1 MNQELEL
8 SNQLVSEGM
17 TPLGE
22 VSELTKE
29 QILDEEIFETIF
41 GTEDPIARTR
51 LIVSLSE
58 RAKELKIGR
67 NFDKLLKTYQ
77 TEYAQR
83 FKQKG
88 SNTIQF
94 TEPPIKDLKC
104 GKWECVDAGVTKST
118 MGAGMIPTTI
128 VACTHPILPVE
139 RLINVDSETE
149 KIKLAFFK
157 DNKWQYITVERSM
170 VANKS
175 NIIQLSDRGI
185 EVNSE
190 NAKDLVSYIADVV
203 SLNAKEIP
211 VNRSTDRLGW
221 IGDEFAPYVDDLK
234 YDGDFA
240 FKDVYASLNEVGDY
254 EEWKKMCR
262 EVRGKSKIAHLLVA
276 SSFASILNKRLG
288 VLPFVVHIWGGTGT
302 GKTVGL
308 MLAMSIWGNPEVG
321 KLVRTLNATQVA
333 LARYASFVHD
343 IPFAGDELQ
352 TIKNR
357 WDSFD
362 NLVMYL
368 TEGVDRGRGKAY
380 GGIEI
385 LKEWNCSFLFTGEE
399 PITKQ
404 TSGGGVKNR
413 VIEVE
418 ATEKVIEDGN
428 YVSNFVRKNYG
439 FAGKEFISN
448 IPKQEEL
455 QDRYREIFKNI
466 LKETDTTDKQAMAM
480 ATILLADEISTDLI
494 FKDEKLKIEDV
505 KGWVTNTKDVDVAAR
520 AYDWTID
527 WISQNINRFKEN
539 ETGNGETWGKYAEEE
554 DTCLVNRNVYI
565 DALNKAGFDFSAVIR
580 KFADREQIVRN
591 SQGKFSH
598 QTKVFGIKAN
608 YIKFRLEPEKS
619 DIAYE
624 ENYQETMEDLPF

>member
-1 MNQELEL
+1 
-8 SNQLVSEGM
+8 
-17 TPLGE
+17 
-22 VSELTKE
+22 
-29 QILDEEIFETIF
+29 
-41 GTEDPIARTR
+41 
-51 LIVSLSE
+51 
-58 RAKELKIGR
+58 
-67 NFDKLLKTYQ
+67 
-77 TEYAQR
+77 
-83 FKQKG
+83 
-88 SNTIQF
+88 
-94 TEPPIKDLKC
+94 
-104 GKWECVDAGVTKST
+104 
-118 MGAGMIPTTI
+118 MIPQTI
-128 VACTHPILPVE
+128 VACSHPILPIE

-157 DNKWQYITVERSM
+157 DNKWQYITIERSM

-221 IGDEFAPYVDDLK
+221 IENEFAPYVGDLK

-240 FKDVYASLNEVGDY
+240 FKDVYASIKEVGEY
-254 EEWKKMCR
+254 EEWKEVCR
-262 EVRGKSKIAHLLVA
+262 KVRKESRIAHLLLA
-276 SSFASILNKRLG
+276 SSFASTLNQMLG

-308 MLAMSIWGNPEVG
+308 MLAMSVWGNPEVG

-333 LARYASFVHD
+333 LARYAAFVHD

-380 GGIEI
+380 GGIEL
-385 LKEWNCSFLFTGEE
+385 LKEWNCCFLFTGEE
-399 PITKQ
+399 PITKA

-418 ATEKVIEDGN
+418 ATEKVIADGN
-428 YVSNFVRKNYG
+428 FISNFVRKNYG
-439 FAGKEFISN
+439 FAGKEFIKN

-455 QDRYREIFKNI
+455 QQRYREIFQNI

-494 FKDEKLKIEDV
+494 FKDTKLQI
-505 KGWVTNTKDVDVAAR
+505 KDIKKWLTSSKEVDVSMR
-520 AYDWTID
+520 AYEWTMN
-527 WISQNINRFKEN
+527 WISQNINRFREN
-539 ETGNGETWGKYAEEE
+539 ENGEIWGKYIENE
-554 DTCLVNRNVYI
+554 DVCLVNKSLYAE
-565 DALNKAGFDFSAVIR
+565 ALNKAGFDFTAVIR
-580 KFADREQIVRN
+580 NFADRNQIERN
-591 SQGKFSH
+591 SQGKFTH
-598 QTKVFGIKAN
+598 QTKAYGVKAN

-619 DIAYE
+619 DLAYE
-624 ENYQETMEDLPF
+624 GKYTQEEMEDLPF

>member
-1 MNQELEL
+1 MSQELEL
-8 SNQLVSEGM
+8 SEQLMNEGF
-17 TPLGE
+17 TPFGE
-22 VSELTKE
+22 IEELTKE
-29 QILDEEIFETIF
+29 KILDKEIFEHIF
-41 GTEDPIARTR
+41 SIENQLARTE
-51 LIVSLSE
+51 LIVKLEE
-58 RAKELKIGR
+58 RAKQLGVIR
-67 NFDKLLKTYQ
+67 SFDKLLKAYQ
-77 TEYAQR
+77 TEFAQK
-83 FKQKG
+83 FKQRG
-88 SNTIQF
+88 SNVIQF
-94 TEPPIKDLKC
+94 TQPPIENLKC
-104 GKWECVDAGVTKST
+104 GKWECNDTGITKSV
-118 MGAGMIPTTI
+118 MGAGMIPQTI
-128 VACTHPILPVE
+128 VACPHPILPVE

-157 DNKWQYITVERSM
+157 DNKWQYITIERSI

-175 NIIQLSDRGI
+175 NIIQLSDRGV

-221 IGDEFAPYVDDLK
+221 IENEFAPYVDDLK
-234 YDGDFA
+234 YDGDIA
-240 FKDVYASLNEVGDY
+240 FKDVYASVKEVGDY
-254 EEWKKMCR
+254 EEWKKVCR
-262 EVRGKSKIAHLLVA
+262 EIRKESKIAHLLLA
-276 SSFASILNKRLG
+276 SSFASVLNEILG

-308 MLAMSIWGNPEVG
+308 MLAMSVWGNPEVG

-380 GGIEI
+380 GGIEL
-385 LKEWNCSFLFTGEE
+385 LKQWNCCFLFTGEE
-399 PITKQ
+399 PITKA

-418 ATEKVIEDGN
+418 ATEKVIADGN
-428 YVSNFVRKNYG
+428 YISNFVRKNYG
-439 FAGKEFISN
+439 YAGKDFINN
-448 IPKQEEL
+448 IPKQEDL
-455 QDRYREIFKNI
+455 QKRYREIFQEI
-466 LKETDTTDKQAMAM
+466 LQKTDTTDKQAMAM

-494 FKDEKLKIEDV
+494 FKDEKLTVEDISN
-505 KGWVTNTKDVDVAAR
+505 WLTSTKDVDVSTR
-520 AYDWTID
+520 AYEWTMN
-527 WISQNINRFKEN
+527 WISQNINKFKEN
-539 ETGNGETWGKYAEEE
+539 ESGEIWGKYIE
-554 DTCLVNRNVYI
+554 DQDICLVNKSLYAE
-565 DALNKAGFDFSAVIR
+565 ALNKAGFDFTAVIR
-580 KFADREQIVRN
+580 KFADRNQIERN
-591 SQGKFSH
+591 TQGKFTHS
-598 QTKVFGIKAN
+598 TKAFGVKAN
-608 YIKFRLEPEKS
+608 YIKFKLEPEKS

-624 ENYQETMEDLPF
+624 ENYEQQEMADLPF

>member
-8 SNQLVSEGM
+8 SEQLIDEGF
-17 TPLGE
+17 TPFGE
-22 VSELTKE
+22 ISELTKE
-29 QILDEEIFETIF
+29 QILDKEIFEHIF
-41 GTEDPIARTR
+41 SIDNQIVRTTLIIQLQDKAR
-51 LIVSLSE
+51 
-58 RAKELKIGR
+58 ELGNIR
-67 NFDKLLKTYQ
+67 SFDKLLKAYQ
-77 TEYAQR
+77 TEFAQR

-94 TEPPIKDLKC
+94 TQPPIEKLKC
-104 GKWECVDAGVTKST
+104 GKWECEDTGVTKSI
-118 MGAGMIPTTI
+118 MGAGMIPQTI
-128 VACTHPILPVE
+128 VACSHPILPVE

-157 DNKWQYITVERSM
+157 DNKWQYITIERSM

-221 IGDEFAPYVDDLK
+221 IENEFAPYVSDLK
-234 YDGDFA
+234 YDGDIA
-240 FKDVYASLNEVGDY
+240 FKDVYASIREVGEY
-254 EEWKKMCR
+254 EEWKEVCR
-262 EVRGKSKIAHLLVA
+262 KVRKESKIAHLLLA
-276 SSFASILNKRLG
+276 SSFASTLNQMLG

-308 MLAMSIWGNPEVG
+308 MLAMSVWGNPEVG

-333 LARYASFVHD
+333 LARYAAFVHD

-352 TIKNR
+352 TIKSR

-380 GGIEI
+380 GGIEL
-385 LKEWNCSFLFTGEE
+385 LKEWNCCFLFTGEE
-399 PITKQ
+399 PITKA

-418 ATEKVIEDGN
+418 ATEKVIADGN
-428 YVSNFVRKNYG
+428 FVSNFVRKNYG
-439 FAGKEFISN
+439 FAGKEFINN
-448 IPKQEEL
+448 IPKQKEL
-455 QDRYREIFKNI
+455 QQRYREIFQNI
-466 LKETDTTDKQAMAM
+466 LQKTDTTDKQAMAM
-480 ATILLADEISTDLI
+480 ATVLLADEISTDLI
-494 FKDEKLKIEDV
+494 FKDEKLTIEDV
-505 KGWVTNTKDVDVAAR
+505 SGWLTSAKEVDVSTR
-520 AYDWTID
+520 AYEWTMN
-527 WISQNINRFKEN
+527 WISQNINRFREN
-539 ETGNGETWGKYAEEE
+539 ENGEIWGKYVENE
-554 DTCLVNRNVYI
+554 DICLVNKSLYAE
-565 DALNKAGFDFSAVIR
+565 ALNKAGFDFSAVIR
-580 KFADREQIVRN
+580 NFADRNQIERN
-591 SQGKFSH
+591 SQGKFIH
-598 QTKVFGIKAN
+598 QTKAFGVKAN

-619 DIAYE
+619 DLAYE
-624 ENYQETMEDLPF
+624 EEYKQQEMEDLPF

>member
-8 SNQLVSEGM
+8 SEQLINEGF
-17 TPLGE
+17 TPFGE
-22 VSELTKE
+22 IDELTKE
-29 QILDEEIFETIF
+29 KILDKEIFEHIF
-41 GTEDPIARTR
+41 SIKNQLARTE
-51 LIVSLSE
+51 LIIKLE
-58 RAKELKIGR
+58 EKAKQLGVIR
-67 NFDKLLKTYQ
+67 SFDKLLKAYQ
-77 TEYAQR
+77 TEFVQR

-88 SNTIQF
+88 SNIIQF
-94 TEPPIKDLKC
+94 TQPPIENLKC
-104 GKWECVDAGVTKST
+104 GKWECNDTGVVRNI
-118 MGAGMIPTTI
+118 MGAGMVPQTI
-128 VACTHPILPVE
+128 VACPHPILPIE

-157 DNKWQYITVERSM
+157 DNKWQNVTIDRSV

-190 NAKDLVSYIADVV
+190 NAKDLVAYIADIVA
-203 SLNAKEIP
+203 LNVKEIP

-221 IGDEFAPYVDDLK
+221 IGNEFAPYVSDIK
-234 YDGDFA
+234 YDGDIA
-240 FKDVYASLNEVGDY
+240 FKDVYTSIKENGDY
-254 EEWKKMCR
+254 EEWKKICR
-262 EVRGKSKIAHLLVA
+262 EIRKESKVAHLLLA
-276 SSFASILNKRLG
+276 SSFASVLNQMLG
-288 VLPFVVHIWGGTGT
+288 VLPFIVHIWGGTGA

-308 MLAMSIWGNPEVG
+308 MLAMSVWGNPEVG

-385 LKEWNCSFLFTGEE
+385 LKEWNCCFLFTGEE
-399 PITKQ
+399 PITKA

-418 ATEKVIEDGN
+418 ATEKIIKDGN
-428 YVSNFVRKNYG
+428 LISNFVRKNYG
-439 FAGKEFISN
+439 YAGKEFIRN
-448 IPKQEEL
+448 IPAQEEL
-455 QDRYREIFKNI
+455 QQRYREIFKEI
-466 LKETDTTDKQAMAM
+466 LEKIDTTDKQAMAM
-480 ATILLADEISTDLI
+480 TTILLADELSTDLI
-494 FKDEKLKIEDV
+494 FKDKKLTIEDISN
-505 KGWVTNTKDVDVAAR
+505 WLTSTNNVDVATR
-520 AYDWTID
+520 AYDWTMN
-527 WISQNINRFKEN
+527 WISQNINKFKQEA
-539 ETGNGETWGKYAEEE
+539 NGEIWGKYIEE
-554 DTCLVNRNVYI
+554 DDICLVNKNVYI
-565 DALNKAGFDFSAVIR
+565 EALNKAGFDFLAVIR
-580 KFADREQIVRN
+580 KFAERNQIERN
-591 SQGKFSH
+591 SQGRYTHS
-598 QTKVFGIKAN
+598 TKAFGVKAN
-608 YIKFRLEPEKS
+608 YIRFKLEPDIS

-624 ENYQETMEDLPF
+624 ENYKQENMEDLPF

>member
-1 MNQELEL
+1 MSQELEL
-8 SNQLVSEGM
+8 SEQLMNEGF
-17 TPLGE
+17 TPFGE
-22 VSELTKE
+22 IEELTKE
-29 QILDEEIFETIF
+29 KILDKEIFEHIF
-41 GTEDPIARTR
+41 SIENQLARTE
-51 LIVSLSE
+51 LIVKLEE
-58 RAKELKIGR
+58 RAKQLGVIR
-67 NFDKLLKTYQ
+67 SFDKLLKAYQ
-77 TEYAQR
+77 TEFAQK
-83 FKQKG
+83 FKQRG
-88 SNTIQF
+88 SNVIQF
-94 TEPPIKDLKC
+94 TQPPIENLKC
-104 GKWECVDAGVTKST
+104 GKWECNDTGVTKSV
-118 MGAGMIPTTI
+118 MGAGMIPQTI
-128 VACTHPILPVE
+128 VACPHPILPVE

-157 DNKWQYITVERSM
+157 DNKWQYITIERSI

-175 NIIQLSDRGI
+175 NIIQLSDRGV

-221 IGDEFAPYVDDLK
+221 IENEFAPYVDDLK
-234 YDGDFA
+234 YDGDIA
-240 FKDVYASLNEVGDY
+240 FKDVYASVKEVGDY
-254 EEWKKMCR
+254 EEWKKVCR
-262 EVRGKSKIAHLLVA
+262 ETRKESKIAHLLLA
-276 SSFASILNKRLG
+276 SSFASVLNEILG

-308 MLAMSIWGNPEVG
+308 MLAMSVWGNPEVG

-380 GGIEI
+380 GGIEL
-385 LKEWNCSFLFTGEE
+385 LKQWNCCFLFTGEE
-399 PITKQ
+399 PITKA

-428 YVSNFVRKNYG
+428 YISNFVRKNYG
-439 FAGKEFISN
+439 YAGKDFISN
-448 IPKQEEL
+448 MPKQEDL
-455 QDRYREIFKNI
+455 QKRYREIFQEI
-466 LKETDTTDKQAMAM
+466 LQKTDTTDKQAMAM

-494 FKDEKLKIEDV
+494 FKDEKLTVEDV
-505 KGWVTNTKDVDVAAR
+505 SNWLTSTKDVDVSTR
-520 AYDWTID
+520 AYEWTMN
-527 WISQNINRFKEN
+527 WISQNINKFKEN
-539 ETGNGETWGKYAEEE
+539 ESGEIWGKYIE
-554 DTCLVNRNVYI
+554 DQDICLVNKSLYAE
-565 DALNKAGFDFSAVIR
+565 ALNKAGFDFTAVIR
-580 KFADREQIVRN
+580 KFADRNQIERN
-591 SQGKFSH
+591 TQGKFTHS
-598 QTKVFGIKAN
+598 TKAFGVKAN
-608 YIKFRLEPEKS
+608 YIKFKLEPEKS

-624 ENYQETMEDLPF
+624 ENYEQQEMADLPF

>member
-8 SNQLVSEGM
+8 SDQLMDEGF
-17 TPLGE
+17 TPFGE
-22 VSELTKE
+22 ISELTKE
-29 QILDEEIFETIF
+29 SILDKEVFEHIFSM
-41 GTEDPIARTR
+41 DNQVARTT
-51 LIVSLSE
+51 LIIKLQDKA
-58 RAKELKIGR
+58 RELGNIR
-67 NFDKLLKTYQ
+67 SFDKLLKAYQ
-77 TEYAQR
+77 TEFAQK
-83 FKQKG
+83 FKQRG

-94 TEPPIKDLKC
+94 TQPPIKDLKC
-104 GKWECVDAGVTKST
+104 GKWECEDTGVTKST
-118 MGAGMIPTTI
+118 LGAGMIPQTI
-128 VACTHPILPVE
+128 VACSHPILPVE

-157 DNKWQYITVERSM
+157 DNKWQYITIERSV

-211 VNRSTDRLGW
+211 VSRSTDRLGW
-221 IGDEFAPYVDDLK
+221 IENEFAPYVDDLK
-234 YDGDFA
+234 YDGDIA
-240 FKDVYASLNEVGDY
+240 FKDVYARIKEVG
-254 EEWKKMCR
+254 EWKEVCR
-262 EVRGKSKIAHLLVA
+262 KVRKDSKIAHLLLA
-276 SSFASILNKRLG
+276 SSFASTLNQMLG

-308 MLAMSIWGNPEVG
+308 MLAMSVWGNPEVG

-333 LARYASFVHD
+333 LARYAAFVHD

-380 GGIEI
+380 GGIEL
-385 LKEWNCSFLFTGEE
+385 LKEWNCCFLFTGEE
-399 PITKQ
+399 PITKA

-418 ATEKVIEDGN
+418 ATEKVIADGN
-428 YVSNFVRKNYG
+428 FVSNFVRKNYG
-439 FAGKEFISN
+439 HAGKEFINN

-455 QDRYREIFKNI
+455 QKRYREIFQEI
-466 LKETDTTDKQAMAM
+466 LEKTDTTDKQAMAM
-480 ATILLADEISTDLI
+480 ATILLADEISTENI
-494 FKDEKLKIEDV
+494 FKDEKLTIEDV
-505 KGWVTNTKDVDVAAR
+505 SKWLTSSKEVDVSTR
-520 AYDWTID
+520 AYEWTMD
-527 WISQNINRFKEN
+527 WISQNIKKFKD
-539 ETGNGETWGKYAEEE
+539 TDGNIGEVWGKYNEDE
-554 DTCLVNRNVYI
+554 DTCLVNKTVYAE
-565 DALNKAGFDFSAVIR
+565 ALNKAGFDFTAVIR
-580 KFADREQIVRN
+580 NFADRNQIERN
-591 SQGKFSH
+591 SQGKFTH
-598 QTKVFGIKAN
+598 QTKAYGVKAN

-624 ENYQETMEDLPF
+624 EEYQQQEMEDLPF

>member
-1 MNQELEL
+1 MSQELEL
-8 SNQLVSEGM
+8 SEQLMDEGF
-17 TPLGE
+17 TPFGE
-22 VSELTKE
+22 ISELTKE
-29 QILDEEIFETIF
+29 RILERDIFEHIF
-41 GTEDPIARTR
+41 SIDNQIAKTELIIKLEEKAR
-51 LIVSLSE
+51 
-58 RAKELKIGR
+58 ELGNIR
-67 NFDKLLKTYQ
+67 SFDKLLKAYQ
-77 TEYAQR
+77 TEFAQKY
-83 FKQKG
+83 KQRG

-94 TEPPIKDLKC
+94 TQPPIENLKC
-104 GKWECVDAGVTKST
+104 GKWECADTGITKST
-118 MGAGMIPTTI
+118 MGAGMIPQTI

-139 RLINVDSETE
+139 RLINVDTETE

-157 DNKWQYITVERSM
+157 DNKWQYITIERSV

-175 NIIQLSDRGI
+175 NIIQLSDRGV

-211 VNRSTDRLGW
+211 VNRSTERLGW
-221 IGDEFAPYVDDLK
+221 IENEFAPYVSDLK
-234 YDGDFA
+234 YDGDIA
-240 FKDVYASLNEVGDY
+240 FKDVYSSIREVGNY
-254 EEWKKMCR
+254 EEWKDMCR
-262 EVRGKSKIAHLLVA
+262 KIRKESKIAHLLLA
-276 SSFASILNKRLG
+276 SSFASTLNQMLG

-308 MLAMSIWGNPEVG
+308 MLAMSVWGNPEVG

-333 LARYASFVHD
+333 LARYAAFVHD

-380 GGIEI
+380 GGIEL
-385 LKEWNCSFLFTGEE
+385 LKEWNCCFLFTGEE
-399 PITKQ
+399 PITKA

-418 ATEKVIEDGN
+418 ATEKVIADGN

-439 FAGKEFISN
+439 FAGKEFIN
-448 IPKQEEL
+448 NLPKQEEL
-455 QDRYREIFKNI
+455 QTRYRDIFQDI
-466 LKETDTTDKQAMAM
+466 LKNTDTTDKQAMAM
-480 ATILLADEISTDLI
+480 ATILLADEISTKLI
-494 FKDEKLKIEDV
+494 FNDEKLTIEDV
-505 KGWVTNTKDVDVAAR
+505 SNWLTSTKDVDVSTR
-520 AYDWTID
+520 AYEWTMN
-527 WISQNINRFKEN
+527 WISQNINKFKEN
-539 ETGNGETWGKYAEEE
+539 ESGEIWGKYIE
-554 DTCLVNRNVYI
+554 DQDICLVNKSLYAE
-565 DALNKAGFDFSAVIR
+565 ALNKAGFDFTAIIR
-580 KFADREQIVRN
+580 NFADRNQIERN
-591 SQGKFSH
+591 SQGKFTH
-598 QTKVFGIKAN
+598 QTKAFGVKAN

-624 ENYQETMEDLPF
+624 ENYEQQEMEDFPF

>member
-8 SNQLVSEGM
+8 SEQLMNEGF
-17 TPLGE
+17 TPFGE
-22 VSELTKE
+22 ISELTKE
-29 QILDEEIFETIF
+29 RILERDIFEHIF
-41 GTEDPIARTR
+41 SIDNQIAKTE
-51 LIVSLSE
+51 LIIKLEE
-58 RAKELKIGR
+58 RARELGNIR
-67 NFDKLLKTYQ
+67 SFDKLLKAYQ
-77 TEYAQR
+77 TEFAQKY
-83 FKQKG
+83 KQRG

-94 TEPPIKDLKC
+94 TQPPIENLKC
-104 GKWECVDAGVTKST
+104 GKWECADTGITKST
-118 MGAGMIPTTI
+118 MGAGMIPQTI

-139 RLINVDSETE
+139 RLINVDTETE

-157 DNKWQYITVERSM
+157 DNKWQYITIERSV

-211 VNRSTDRLGW
+211 VNRSTERLGW
-221 IGDEFAPYVDDLK
+221 IENEFAPYVSDLK
-234 YDGDFA
+234 YDGDIA
-240 FKDVYASLNEVGDY
+240 FKDVYSSIREVGNY
-254 EEWKKMCR
+254 EEWKDMCR
-262 EVRGKSKIAHLLVA
+262 KIRKESKIAHLLLA
-276 SSFASILNKRLG
+276 SSFASTLNQMLG

-308 MLAMSIWGNPEVG
+308 MLAMSVWGNPEVG

-333 LARYASFVHD
+333 LARYAAFVHD

-380 GGIEI
+380 GGIEL
-385 LKEWNCSFLFTGEE
+385 LKEWNCCFLFTGEE
-399 PITKQ
+399 PITKA

-418 ATEKVIEDGN
+418 ATEKVIADGN

-439 FAGKEFISN
+439 FAGKEFIN
-448 IPKQEEL
+448 NLPKQEEL
-455 QDRYREIFKNI
+455 QTRYREIFQDI
-466 LKETDTTDKQAMAM
+466 LKNTDTTDKQAMAM
-480 ATILLADEISTDLI
+480 ATILLADEISTKLI
-494 FKDEKLKIEDV
+494 FNDEKLTIEDV
-505 KGWVTNTKDVDVAAR
+505 SNWLTSTKDVDVSTR
-520 AYDWTID
+520 AYEWTMN
-527 WISQNINRFKEN
+527 WISQNINKFKEN
-539 ETGNGETWGKYAEEE
+539 ESGEIWGKYIE
-554 DTCLVNRNVYI
+554 DQDICLVNKSLYAE
-565 DALNKAGFDFSAVIR
+565 ALNKAGFDFNAVIR
-580 KFADREQIVRN
+580 NFAERNQIEKN
-591 SQGKFSH
+591 SQGKFTH
-598 QTKVFGIKAN
+598 FTKAFGIKGA
-608 YIKFRLEPEKS
+608 YIKFRLESENL
-619 DIAYE
+619 DNYE
-624 ENYQETMEDLPF
+624 QTEMEDLPF

>member
-1 MNQELEL
+1 MSQELEL
-8 SNQLVSEGM
+8 SEQLMNEGF
-17 TPLGE
+17 TPFGE
-22 VSELTKE
+22 ISELTKE
-29 QILDEEIFETIF
+29 RILERDIFEHIF
-41 GTEDPIARTR
+41 SIDNQIAKTELIIKLEEKAR
-51 LIVSLSE
+51 
-58 RAKELKIGR
+58 ELGNIR
-67 NFDKLLKTYQ
+67 SFDKLLKAYQ
-77 TEYAQR
+77 TEFAQKY
-83 FKQKG
+83 KQRG

-94 TEPPIKDLKC
+94 TQPPIENLKC
-104 GKWECVDAGVTKST
+104 GKWECADTGITKST
-118 MGAGMIPTTI
+118 MGAGMIPQTI

-139 RLINVDSETE
+139 RLINVDTETE

-157 DNKWQYITVERSM
+157 DNKWQYITIERSV

-175 NIIQLSDRGI
+175 NIIQLSDRGV

-211 VNRSTDRLGW
+211 VNRSTERLGW
-221 IGDEFAPYVDDLK
+221 IENEFAPYVSDLK
-234 YDGDFA
+234 YDGDIA
-240 FKDVYASLNEVGDY
+240 FKDVYSSIREVGNY
-254 EEWKKMCR
+254 EEWKDMCR
-262 EVRGKSKIAHLLVA
+262 KIRKESKIAHLLLA
-276 SSFASILNKRLG
+276 SSFASTLNQMLG

-308 MLAMSIWGNPEVG
+308 MLAMSVWGNPEVG

-333 LARYASFVHD
+333 LARYAAFVHD

-380 GGIEI
+380 GGIEL
-385 LKEWNCSFLFTGEE
+385 LKEWNCCFLFTGEE
-399 PITKQ
+399 PITKA

-418 ATEKVIEDGN
+418 ATEKVIADGN

-439 FAGKEFISN
+439 FAGKEFIN
-448 IPKQEEL
+448 NLPKQEEL
-455 QDRYREIFKNI
+455 QTRYREIFQDI
-466 LKETDTTDKQAMAM
+466 LKNTDTTDKQAMAM
-480 ATILLADEISTDLI
+480 ATILLADEISTKLI
-494 FKDEKLKIEDV
+494 FNDEKLTIEDV
-505 KGWVTNTKDVDVAAR
+505 SNWLTSTKDVDVSTR
-520 AYDWTID
+520 AYEWTMN
-527 WISQNINRFKEN
+527 WISQNINKFKEN
-539 ETGNGETWGKYAEEE
+539 ESGEIWGKYIE
-554 DTCLVNRNVYI
+554 DQDICLVNKSLYAE
-565 DALNKAGFDFSAVIR
+565 ALNKAGFDFTAIIR
-580 KFADREQIVRN
+580 NFADRNQIERN
-591 SQGKFSH
+591 SQGKFTH
-598 QTKVFGIKAN
+598 QTKAFGVKAN

-624 ENYQETMEDLPF
+624 ENYEQQEMEDFPF

>member
-1 MNQELEL
+1 MSQELEL
-8 SNQLVSEGM
+8 SEQLMDEGF
-17 TPLGE
+17 TPFGE
-22 VSELTKE
+22 ISELTKE
-29 QILDEEIFETIF
+29 NILDKEIFEHIF
-41 GTEDPIARTR
+41 SIDNQIARTTLIIR
-51 LIVSLSE
+51 LQDKA
-58 RAKELKIGR
+58 RELGNIR
-67 NFDKLLKTYQ
+67 SFDKLLKAYQ
-77 TEYAQR
+77 TEFAQK
-83 FKQKG
+83 FKQRG

-94 TEPPIKDLKC
+94 TQPPIENLKC
-104 GKWECVDAGVTKST
+104 GKWECEDTGVTKST
-118 MGAGMIPTTI
+118 LGAGMIPQTI
-128 VACTHPILPVE
+128 MACSHPILPVE

-157 DNKWQYITVERSM
+157 DNKWQYITIERSM

-221 IGDEFAPYVDDLK
+221 IENEFAPYVGDLK

-240 FKDVYASLNEVGDY
+240 FKDVYASIKEVGEY
-254 EEWKKMCR
+254 EEWKEVCR
-262 EVRGKSKIAHLLVA
+262 KVRKESRIAHLLLA
-276 SSFASILNKRLG
+276 SSFASTLNQMLG

-308 MLAMSIWGNPEVG
+308 MLAMSVWGNPEVG

-333 LARYASFVHD
+333 LARYAAFVHD

-380 GGIEI
+380 GGIEL
-385 LKEWNCSFLFTGEE
+385 LKEWNCCFLFTGEE
-399 PITKQ
+399 PITKA

-418 ATEKVIEDGN
+418 ATEKVIADGN
-428 YVSNFVRKNYG
+428 FISNFVRKNYG
-439 FAGKEFISN
+439 FAGKEFIKN

-455 QDRYREIFKNI
+455 QQRYREIFQNI

-494 FKDEKLKIEDV
+494 FKDEKLTIEDI
-505 KGWVTNTKDVDVAAR
+505 KKWLTTTKEVDVSTR
-520 AYDWTID
+520 AYEWTTN
-527 WISQNINRFKEN
+527 WISQNINRFREN
-539 ETGNGETWGKYAEEE
+539 ENGEIWGKYIENE
-554 DTCLVNRNVYI
+554 DICLVNRSVYTE
-565 DALNKAGFDFSAVIR
+565 ALNRAGFDFTAVIR
-580 KFADREQIVRN
+580 NFADRNQIIRN

-598 QTKVFGIKAN
+598 NTKAFGIKTN
-608 YIKFRLEPEKS
+608 YIKFRLEPDKS
-619 DIAYE
+619 DLAYE
-624 ENYQETMEDLPF
+624 SNYMQGKMEDLPF

>member
-1 MNQELEL
+1 MN
-8 SNQLVSEGM
+8 EGF
-17 TPLGE
+17 TPFGE
-22 VSELTKE
+22 IEELTKE
-29 QILDEEIFETIF
+29 TILDREIFEYIF
-41 GTEDPIARTR
+41 SIDNQVARTT
-51 LIVSLSE
+51 LIIKLQDKA
-58 RAKELKIGR
+58 RELGNIR
-67 NFDKLLKTYQ
+67 SFDKLLKAYQ
-77 TEYAQR
+77 TEFAQK

-94 TEPPIKDLKC
+94 TQPPIENLKC
-104 GKWECVDAGVTKST
+104 GKWECNDTGVTKSI
-118 MGAGMIPTTI
+118 MGAGMIPQTI
-128 VACTHPILPVE
+128 VACSHPILPTE

-149 KIKLAFFK
+149 KIRLAFFK
-157 DNKWQYITVERSM
+157 DNKWQNIIVERSM

-203 SLNAKEIP
+203 SLNVKEIP
-211 VNRSTDRLGW
+211 VSRSTDRLGW
-221 IGDEFAPYVDDLK
+221 INNEFAPYVDNLK
-234 YDGDFA
+234 YDGDTV
-240 FKDVYASLNEVGDY
+240 FKDVYTSVKEVGNY
-254 EEWKKMCR
+254 EEWQKVCR
-262 EVRGKSKIAHLLVA
+262 NVRKESKIAHLLLA
-276 SSFASILNKRLG
+276 SSFASVLNEILG

-308 MLAMSIWGNPEVG
+308 MLAMSVWGNPEVG

-385 LKEWNCSFLFTGEE
+385 LKEWNCCFLFTGEE
-399 PITKQ
+399 PITKA

-418 ATEKVIEDGN
+418 ATQKVIKDGN
-428 YVSNFVRKNYG
+428 LISNFLRKNYG
-439 FAGKEFISN
+439 HAGKEFIAN

-455 QDRYREIFKNI
+455 QKRYREIFQEI
-466 LKETDTTDKQAMAM
+466 LKKTDTTDKQAMAM

-494 FKDEKLKIEDV
+494 FKDEKLTVEDV
-505 KGWVTNTKDVDVAAR
+505 SNWLTSTKDVDVSTR
-520 AYDWTID
+520 AYEWTMN
-527 WISQNINRFKEN
+527 WISQNINKFKEN
-539 ETGNGETWGKYAEEE
+539 ETGEIWGKYIENQ
-554 DTCLVNRNVYI
+554 DICLVNKSLYAE
-565 DALNKAGFDFSAVIR
+565 ALNKAGFDFTAVIR
-580 KFADREQIVRN
+580 NFAKNHQIERN
-591 SQGKFSH
+591 SQGKFVH
-598 QTKVFGIKAN
+598 QTKAFGIKAS
-608 YIKFRLEPEKS
+608 YIKFRLELEKS

-624 ENYQETMEDLPF
+624 EDYEQQEMTDLPF

>member
-1 MNQELEL
+1 MSQELEL
-8 SNQLVSEGM
+8 SEQLMNEGF
-17 TPLGE
+17 TPFGE
-22 VSELTKE
+22 ISELTKE
-29 QILDEEIFETIF
+29 RILERDIFEHIF
-41 GTEDPIARTR
+41 SIDNQIAKTE
-51 LIVSLSE
+51 LIIKLEE
-58 RAKELKIGR
+58 RARELGNIR
-67 NFDKLLKTYQ
+67 SFDKLLKAYQ
-77 TEYAQR
+77 TEFAQKY
-83 FKQKG
+83 KQRG

-94 TEPPIKDLKC
+94 TQPPIENLKC
-104 GKWECVDAGVTKST
+104 GKWECADTGITKST
-118 MGAGMIPTTI
+118 MGAGMIPQTI

-139 RLINVDSETE
+139 RLINVDTETE

-157 DNKWQYITVERSM
+157 DNKWQYITIERSV

-211 VNRSTDRLGW
+211 VNRSTERLGW
-221 IGDEFAPYVDDLK
+221 IENEFAPYVSDLK
-234 YDGDFA
+234 YDGDIA
-240 FKDVYASLNEVGDY
+240 FKDVYSSIREVGNY
-254 EEWKKMCR
+254 EEWKDMCR
-262 EVRGKSKIAHLLVA
+262 KIRKESKIAHLLLA
-276 SSFASILNKRLG
+276 SSFASTLNQMLG

-308 MLAMSIWGNPEVG
+308 MLAMSVWGNPEVG

-333 LARYASFVHD
+333 LARYAAFVHD

-380 GGIEI
+380 GGIEL
-385 LKEWNCSFLFTGEE
+385 LKEWNCCFLFTGEE
-399 PITKQ
+399 PITKA

-418 ATEKVIEDGN
+418 ATEKVIADGN

-439 FAGKEFISN
+439 FAGKEFIN
-448 IPKQEEL
+448 NLPKQEEL
-455 QDRYREIFKNI
+455 QTRYREIFQDI
-466 LKETDTTDKQAMAM
+466 LKNTDTTDKQAMAM
-480 ATILLADEISTDLI
+480 ATILLADEISTKLI
-494 FKDEKLKIEDV
+494 FNDEKLTIEDV
-505 KGWVTNTKDVDVAAR
+505 SNWLTSTKDVDVSTR
-520 AYDWTID
+520 AYEWTMN
-527 WISQNINRFKEN
+527 WISQNINKFKEN
-539 ETGNGETWGKYAEEE
+539 ESGEIWGKYIE
-554 DTCLVNRNVYI
+554 DQDICLVNKSLYAE
-565 DALNKAGFDFSAVIR
+565 ALNKAGFDFTAIIR
-580 KFADREQIVRN
+580 NFADRNQIERN
-591 SQGKFSH
+591 SQGKFTH
-598 QTKVFGIKAN
+598 QTKAFGVKAN

-624 ENYQETMEDLPF
+624 ENYEQQEMEDFPF

>member
-1 MNQELEL
+1 MDQDENLADLLMN
-8 SNQLVSEGM
+8 EGY
-17 TPLGE
+17 TPFE
-22 VSELTKE
+22 ISELTKE
-29 QILDEEIFETIF
+29 NIIDKEIFEYIF
-41 GTEDPIARTR
+41 SVDNQIARTSVIIK
-51 LIVSLSE
+51 LE
-58 RAKELKIGR
+58 TRARELGVIR
-67 NFDKLLKTYQ
+67 QFDKMLKAYQ
-77 TEYAQR
+77 TEFAQS

-88 SNTIQF
+88 SNIINF
-94 TEPPIKDLKC
+94 TKPPIENLKC
-104 GKWECVDAGVTKST
+104 GRWECEDSGITKSVI
-118 MGAGMIPTTI
+118 GAGMIQQRVI
-128 VACTHPILPVE
+128 ACSHPILPVE
-139 RLINVDSETE
+139 RLINVDTETE

-157 DNKWQYITVERSM
+157 DDKWQYITVERSV

-211 VNRSTDRLGW
+211 VSQSTNRLGW
-221 IGDEFAPYVDDLK
+221 IKEEFVPYVENLK
-234 YDGDFA
+234 YDGDIA
-240 FKDVYASLNEVGDY
+240 FKDVYENIKEEGDY
-254 EEWKKMCR
+254 EEWKNVCR
-262 EVRGKSKIAHLLVA
+262 KIRKESKIAHLLIA
-276 SSFASILNKRLG
+276 SSFASTLNSIVG
-288 VLPFVVHIWGGTGT
+288 VLPFVVHVWGGTGT

-333 LARYASFVHD
+333 LAGYAAFVHD

-352 TIKNR
+352 IIKNR
-357 WDSFD
+357 WDNFD

-380 GGIEI
+380 GGIEL
-385 LKEWNCSFLFTGEE
+385 LKEWNCCFLFTGEE

-418 ATEKVIEDGN
+418 ATEKVIADGN
-428 YVSNFVRKNYG
+428 FVSNFVRKNYG
-439 FAGKEFISN
+439 HAGKEFIKN

-455 QDRYREIFKNI
+455 QKRYREIFQEI
-466 LKETDTTDKQAMAM
+466 LEKTDTTDKQAMAM
-480 ATILLADEISTDLI
+480 ATILLADEISTENI
-494 FKDEKLKIEDV
+494 FKDEKLTIEDV
-505 KGWVTNTKDVDVAAR
+505 KGWLTNTREVDVATR

-539 ETGNGETWGKYAEEE
+539 ETGNGETWGKYAENE

-565 DALNKAGFDFSAVIR
+565 EALNKAGFDFSAVIR
-580 KFADREQIVRN
+580 KFADRNQIVRN

-598 QTKVFGIKAN
+598 QTKVSGIKAN
-608 YIKFRLEPEKS
+608 YIKFRLEPDKS

>member
-1 MNQELEL
+1 MNENLEQEMLKANPPYKIDEL
-8 SNQLVSEGM
+8 DES
-17 TPLGE
+17 T
-22 VSELTKE
+22 
-29 QILDEEIFETIF
+29 ILDKKIFEYIF
-41 GTEDPIARTR
+41 SITNQVSRTEIIVKLEDKAKQLRVTR
-51 LIVSLSE
+51 SF
-58 RAKELKIGR
+58 G
-67 NFDKLLKTYQ
+67 KLLKAYQ
-77 TEYAQR
+77 TEYAQQ

-88 SNTIQF
+88 SNVIQF
-94 TEPPIKDLKC
+94 TKPPIENLKC
-104 GKWECVDAGVTKST
+104 GKWDCNDTGVTKST
-118 MGAGMIPTTI
+118 MSAGMIPQTI
-128 VACTHPILPVE
+128 VACSHPILPVE

-157 DNKWQYITVERSM
+157 DNKWQYITIERSV

-175 NIIQLSDRGI
+175 NIIQLSDRGV

-221 IGDEFAPYVDDLK
+221 IENEFAPYVDDLK
-234 YDGDFA
+234 YDGDIA
-240 FKDVYASLNEVGDY
+240 FKDVYASVKEVGDY
-254 EEWKKMCR
+254 EEWKKVCKGIR
-262 EVRGKSKIAHLLVA
+262 KESKIAHLLLA
-276 SSFASILNKRLG
+276 SSFASVLNEILG
-288 VLPFVVHIWGGTGT
+288 VLPFVVHIWGGTGA

-308 MLAMSIWGNPEVG
+308 MLAMSVWGNPEVG
-321 KLVRTLNATQVA
+321 KLTRTLNATQVA

-380 GGIEI
+380 GGIEL
-385 LKEWNCSFLFTGEE
+385 LKQWNCCFLFTGEE
-399 PITKQ
+399 PITKA

-418 ATEKVIEDGN
+418 ATEKVIADGN

-439 FAGKEFISN
+439 FAGKEFIN
-448 IPKQEEL
+448 NLPKQEEL
-455 QDRYREIFKNI
+455 QTRYREIFQDI
-466 LKETDTTDKQAMAM
+466 LKNTDTTDKQAMAM
-480 ATILLADEISTDLI
+480 ATILLADEISTKLI
-494 FKDEKLKIEDV
+494 FNDEKLTIEDV
-505 KGWVTNTKDVDVAAR
+505 SNWLTSTKDVDVSTR
-520 AYDWTID
+520 AYEWTMN
-527 WISQNINRFKEN
+527 WISQNINKFKEN
-539 ETGNGETWGKYAEEE
+539 ESGEIWGKYIE
-554 DTCLVNRNVYI
+554 DQDICLVNKSLYAE
-565 DALNKAGFDFSAVIR
+565 ALNKAGFDFTAVIR
-580 KFADREQIVRN
+580 NFADRNQIERN
-591 SQGKFSH
+591 SQGKFTH
-598 QTKVFGIKAN
+598 FTKAFGIKGA

-624 ENYQETMEDLPF
+624 ENYEQQEMEDLPF

>member
-8 SNQLVSEGM
+8 TEQLESEGF
-17 TPLGE
+17 TPFGE
-22 VSELTKE
+22 ISELTKE
-29 QILDEEIFETIF
+29 QILDKEIFEHIF
-41 GTEDPIARTR
+41 SIDNQIARTTLIIR
-51 LIVSLSE
+51 LQDKA
-58 RAKELKIGR
+58 RELGNIR
-67 NFDKLLKTYQ
+67 SFDKLLKAYQ
-77 TEYAQR
+77 TEFVQR
-83 FKQKG
+83 FKQRG

-94 TEPPIKDLKC
+94 TQPPIENLKC
-104 GKWECVDAGVTKST
+104 GKWECEDTGVTKST
-118 MGAGMIPTTI
+118 IGAGMVPQTI
-128 VACTHPILPVE
+128 MACSHPILPTE

-221 IGDEFAPYVDDLK
+221 IENEFAPYVGDLK
-234 YDGDFA
+234 YDGDIA
-240 FKDVYASLNEVGDY
+240 FKDVYASIREVGEY
-254 EEWKKMCR
+254 EEWKEVCR
-262 EVRGKSKIAHLLVA
+262 KVRKESKIAHLLLA
-276 SSFASILNKRLG
+276 SSFASTLNQMLG

-308 MLAMSIWGNPEVG
+308 MLAMSVWGNPEVG

-333 LARYASFVHD
+333 LARYAAFVHD

-352 TIKNR
+352 TIKSK

-380 GGIEI
+380 GGIEL
-385 LKEWNCSFLFTGEE
+385 LKEWNCCFLFTGEE
-399 PITKQ
+399 PITKA

-418 ATEKVIEDGN
+418 ATEKVIADGN
-428 YVSNFVRKNYG
+428 FVSNFVRKNYG
-439 FAGKEFISN
+439 FAGKEFINN

-455 QDRYREIFKNI
+455 QQRYREIFQNI
-466 LKETDTTDKQAMAM
+466 LQKTDTTDKQAMAM
-480 ATILLADEISTDLI
+480 ATVLLADEISTDLI
-494 FKDEKLKIEDV
+494 FKDEKLTIEDV
-505 KGWVTNTKDVDVAAR
+505 SGWLTSAKEVDVSTR
-520 AYDWTID
+520 AYEWTMN
-527 WISQNINRFKEN
+527 WISQNINRFREN
-539 ETGNGETWGKYAEEE
+539 ENGEIWGKYIENE
-554 DTCLVNRNVYI
+554 DICLVNKSLYAE
-565 DALNKAGFDFSAVIR
+565 ALNKAGFDFSAVIR
-580 KFADREQIVRN
+580 NFADRGQIERN
-591 SQGKFSH
+591 SQGKFTH
-598 QTKVFGIKAN
+598 FTKAYGIKGA

-619 DIAYE
+619 DLAYE
-624 ENYQETMEDLPF
+624 DKYQQQDMEDLPF

>member
-8 SNQLVSEGM
+8 TEQLESEGF
-17 TPLGE
+17 TPFGE
-22 VSELTKE
+22 ISELTKE
-29 QILDEEIFETIF
+29 QILDKEIFEHIF
-41 GTEDPIARTR
+41 SIDNQIARTTLIIR
-51 LIVSLSE
+51 LQDKA
-58 RAKELKIGR
+58 RELGNIR
-67 NFDKLLKTYQ
+67 SFDKLLKAYQ
-77 TEYAQR
+77 TEFVQR
-83 FKQKG
+83 FKQRG

-94 TEPPIKDLKC
+94 TQPPIENLKC
-104 GKWECVDAGVTKST
+104 GKWECEDTGVTKST
-118 MGAGMIPTTI
+118 IGAGMVPQTI
-128 VACTHPILPVE
+128 MACSHPILPTE

-211 VNRSTDRLGW
+211 VSRSTDRLGW
-221 IGDEFAPYVDDLK
+221 IENEFAPYVDDLK
-234 YDGDFA
+234 YDGDIA
-240 FKDVYASLNEVGDY
+240 FKDVYASIREIGQY
-254 EEWKKMCR
+254 EEWKEVCR
-262 EVRGKSKIAHLLVA
+262 KVRKESKIAHLLLA
-276 SSFASILNKRLG
+276 SSFASTLNQMLG

-308 MLAMSIWGNPEVG
+308 MLAMSVWGNPEVG

-333 LARYASFVHD
+333 LARYAAFVHD

-362 NLVMYL
+362 SLVMYL

-380 GGIEI
+380 GGIEL
-385 LKEWNCSFLFTGEE
+385 LKEWNCCFLFTGEE
-399 PITKQ
+399 PITKA

-418 ATEKVIEDGN
+418 ATEKVIADGN
-428 YVSNFVRKNYG
+428 FVSNFVRKNYG
-439 FAGKEFISN
+439 HAGKEFINN

-455 QDRYREIFKNI
+455 QQRYREIFQDI

-480 ATILLADEISTDLI
+480 ATILLADEISTEMI
-494 FKDEKLKIEDV
+494 FKDEKLTIEDV
-505 KGWVTNTKDVDVAAR
+505 SKWLTSSKEVDVSTR
-520 AYDWTID
+520 AYEWTMN
-527 WISQNINRFKEN
+527 WISQNINRFREN
-539 ETGNGETWGKYAEEE
+539 ENGEIWGKYIEN
-554 DTCLVNRNVYI
+554 DDICLVNKSLYAE
-565 DALNKAGFDFSAVIR
+565 ALNKAGFDFNAVIR
-580 KFADREQIVRN
+580 NFADRGQIERN
-591 SQGKFSH
+591 SQGKFTH
-598 QTKVFGIKAN
+598 QTKAFGVKAN

-624 ENYQETMEDLPF
+624 DNYKQEEMEDLPF

>member
-1 MNQELEL
+1 MSQELEL
-8 SNQLVSEGM
+8 SEQLMNEGF
-17 TPLGE
+17 TPFGE
-22 VSELTKE
+22 IEELTKE
-29 QILDEEIFETIF
+29 KILDKEIFEHIF
-41 GTEDPIARTR
+41 SIENQLARTE
-51 LIVSLSE
+51 LIVKLEE
-58 RAKELKIGR
+58 RAKQLGVIR
-67 NFDKLLKTYQ
+67 SFDKLLKAYQ
-77 TEYAQR
+77 TEFAQK
-83 FKQKG
+83 FKQRG
-88 SNTIQF
+88 SNIIQF
-94 TEPPIKDLKC
+94 TQPPIENLKC
-104 GKWECVDAGVTKST
+104 GKWECNDTGVTKSV
-118 MGAGMIPTTI
+118 MGAGMIPQTI
-128 VACTHPILPVE
+128 VACPHPILPVE

-157 DNKWQYITVERSM
+157 DNKWQYITIERSI

-175 NIIQLSDRGI
+175 NIIQLSDRGV

-221 IGDEFAPYVDDLK
+221 IENEFAPYVDDLK
-234 YDGDFA
+234 YDGDIA
-240 FKDVYASLNEVGDY
+240 FKDVYASVKEVGDY
-254 EEWKKMCR
+254 EEWKKVCR
-262 EVRGKSKIAHLLVA
+262 EIRKESKIAHLLLA
-276 SSFASILNKRLG
+276 SSFASVLNEILG

-308 MLAMSIWGNPEVG
+308 MLAMSVWGNPEVG

-333 LARYASFVHD
+333 LARYAAFVHD

-380 GGIEI
+380 GGIEL
-385 LKEWNCSFLFTGEE
+385 LKEWNCCFLFTGEE
-399 PITKQ
+399 PITKA

-418 ATEKVIEDGN
+418 ATEKVIADGN

-439 FAGKEFISN
+439 FAGKEFIN
-448 IPKQEEL
+448 NLPKQEDL
-455 QDRYREIFKNI
+455 QKRYREIFQEI
-466 LKETDTTDKQAMAM
+466 LQKTDTTDKQAMAM

-494 FKDEKLKIEDV
+494 FKDEKLTVEDISN
-505 KGWVTNTKDVDVAAR
+505 WLTSTKDVDVSTR
-520 AYDWTID
+520 AYEWTMN
-527 WISQNINRFKEN
+527 WISQNINKFKEN
-539 ETGNGETWGKYAEEE
+539 ESGEIWGKYIE
-554 DTCLVNRNVYI
+554 DQDICLVNKSLYAE
-565 DALNKAGFDFSAVIR
+565 ALNKAGFDFTAVIR
-580 KFADREQIVRN
+580 KFADRNQIERN
-591 SQGKFSH
+591 TQGKFTHS
-598 QTKVFGIKAN
+598 TKAFGVKAN
-608 YIKFRLEPEKS
+608 YIKFKLEPEKS

-624 ENYQETMEDLPF
+624 ENYEQQEMADLPF

>member
-8 SNQLVSEGM
+8 TEQLENEGF
-17 TPLGE
+17 TPFGE
-22 VSELTKE
+22 IDELTKE
-29 QILDEEIFETIF
+29 QILDKEIFEHIF
-41 GTEDPIARTR
+41 SIDNQIARTT
-51 LIVSLSE
+51 LIIKLQDKA
-58 RAKELKIGR
+58 RELGNIR
-67 NFDKLLKTYQ
+67 SFDKLLKAYQ
-77 TEYAQR
+77 TEFAQKY
-83 FKQKG
+83 KQQG

-94 TEPPIKDLKC
+94 TQPPIENLKC
-104 GKWECVDAGVTKST
+104 GKWECEDTGVTKSV
-118 MGAGMIPTTI
+118 MCAGMIPQTV
-128 VACTHPILPVE
+128 VACSHPILPVE

-157 DNKWQYITVERSM
+157 DNKWQYITIERSM

-190 NAKDLVSYIADVV
+190 NAKELVSYIADVV

-221 IGDEFAPYVDDLK
+221 IENEFAPYVSDLK
-234 YDGDFA
+234 YDGDVA
-240 FKDVYASLNEVGDY
+240 FKDVYSSIREIGKY
-254 EEWKKMCR
+254 EEWKEVCR
-262 EVRGKSKIAHLLVA
+262 KVRKESKIAHLLLA
-276 SSFASILNKRLG
+276 SSFASTLNQMLG

-308 MLAMSIWGNPEVG
+308 MLAMSVWGNPEVG

-333 LARYASFVHD
+333 LARYAAFVHD

-362 NLVMYL
+362 SLVMYL
-368 TEGVDRGRGKAY
+368 TEGVDKGRGKAY
-380 GGIEI
+380 GGIEL
-385 LKEWNCSFLFTGEE
+385 LKEWNCCFLFTGEE
-399 PITKQ
+399 PITKA

-418 ATEKVIEDGN
+418 ATEKVIDDGN
-428 YVSNFVRKNYG
+428 FVSNFVRKNYG
-439 FAGKEFISN
+439 HAGKEFIN
-448 IPKQEEL
+448 NMPKQEKL
-455 QDRYREIFKNI
+455 QQRYREIFQNI
-466 LKETDTTDKQAMAM
+466 LKEIDTTDKQAMAM
-480 ATILLADEISTDLI
+480 ATILLADEISTEMI
-494 FKDEKLKIEDV
+494 FEDEKLTIEDV
-505 KGWVTNTKDVDVAAR
+505 SKWLTSVKEVDVSTR
-520 AYDWTID
+520 AYEWTIN

-539 ETGNGETWGKYAEEE
+539 ENGEIWGKYIENE
-554 DTCLVNRNVYI
+554 DVCLVNRSVYTE
-565 DALNKAGFDFSAVIR
+565 ALNKAGFDFTAVIR
-580 KFADREQIVRN
+580 NFANRNQIIRN

-598 QTKVFGIKAN
+598 NTKAFGIKAN

-619 DIAYE
+619 D
-624 ENYQETMEDLPF
+624 L

>member
-8 SNQLVSEGM
+8 SEKLMNEGF
-17 TPLGE
+17 TPFGE
-22 VSELTKE
+22 IDELTKDK
-29 QILDEEIFETIF
+29 ILGREVFEYIFSIDNSIAK
-41 GTEDPIARTR
+41 TELIIKLEDKAR
-51 LIVSLSE
+51 
-58 RAKELKIGR
+58 ELGIIR
-67 NFDKLLKTYQ
+67 SFDKLLKAYQ
-77 TEYAQR
+77 TEFAQR
-83 FKQKG
+83 YKQKG
-88 SNTIQF
+88 SNIIHF
-94 TEPPIKDLKC
+94 TQPPIEGLKC
-104 GKWECVDAGVTKST
+104 GKWECEDSGVTKST
-118 MGAGMIPTTI
+118 MGAGMIPQTI
-128 VACTHPILPVE
+128 IACPHPILPVE

-157 DNKWQYITVERSM
+157 DDKWQYITIERSM

-175 NIIQLSDRGI
+175 NIIQLSDRGV

-211 VNRSTDRLGW
+211 VSRSTDRLGW
-221 IGDEFAPYVDDLK
+221 IENEFAPYVENLK
-234 YDGDFA
+234 YDGDMA
-240 FKDVYASLNEVGDY
+240 FKDVYASIKGIGKY
-254 EEWKKMCR
+254 EDWKDVCR
-262 EVRGKSKIAHLLVA
+262 KVRKQSKIAHILLA
-276 SSFASILNKRLG
+276 ASFASTLNQKLG
-288 VLPFVVHIWGGTGT
+288 VLPFVVHIWGGTGA

-321 KLVRTLNATQVA
+321 KMVRTLNATQVA
-333 LARYASFVHD
+333 LARYAAFVHD

-385 LKEWNCSFLFTGEE
+385 LKEWNCCFLFTGEE
-399 PITKQ
+399 PITKA

-413 VIEVE
+413 VIEIE

-428 YVSNFVRKNYG
+428 YISNFVRKNYG
-439 FAGKEFISN
+439 FAGKDFIKN
-448 IPKQEEL
+448 LPGQEEL
-455 QDRYREIFKNI
+455 QQRYREIFKKI
-466 LKETDTTDKQAMAM
+466 LEKTDTTDKQAMAM
-480 ATILLADEISTDLI
+480 ATILLADEISTNLI
-494 FKDEKLKIEDV
+494 FKDEKLNIDDV
-505 KGWVTNTKDVDVAAR
+505 KNWLTSSKEVDVSTR
-520 AYDWTID
+520 AYEWTMN

-539 ETGNGETWGKYAEEE
+539 ENGEIWGKYIENE
-554 DTCLVNRNVYI
+554 DLCLVNKSVYTE
-565 DALNKAGFDFSAVIR
+565 ALNKAGFDFNAVIR
-580 KFADREQIVRN
+580 NFADRNQIERN
-591 SQGKFSH
+591 SQGKFTH
-598 QTKVFGIKAN
+598 FTKAFGIKGA

-624 ENYQETMEDLPF
+624 ENYEQSNLEDLPF

>member
-1 MNQELEL
+1 MNEDLTQEILKENPPKIDEL
-8 SNQLVSEGM
+8 NES
-17 TPLGE
+17 T
-22 VSELTKE
+22 
-29 QILDEEIFETIF
+29 ILDKKIFEYIF
-41 GTEDPIARTR
+41 SITNQVSRTEIIVKLEDKARQLGVIR
-51 LIVSLSE
+51 
-58 RAKELKIGR
+58 G
-67 NFDKLLKTYQ
+67 FGKLLKAYQ
-77 TEYAQR
+77 TEYAQQ

-88 SNTIQF
+88 SNVIQF
-94 TEPPIKDLKC
+94 TKPPIENLKC
-104 GKWECVDAGVTKST
+104 GKWECNDTGVFKNI
-118 MGAGMIPTTI
+118 MGAGMIPQTI
-128 VACTHPILPVE
+128 IACSHPILPIE
-139 RLINVDSETE
+139 RLINVDTETE
-149 KIKLAFFK
+149 KLKIAFFK
-157 DNKWQYITVERSM
+157 DDKWQSVTVERSL

-190 NAKDLVSYIADVV
+190 NSKELVSYIADVV

-211 VNRSTDRLGW
+211 VNRSIDRLGW
-221 IGDEFAPYVDDLK
+221 IENEFAPYVNDLK
-234 YDGDFA
+234 YDGDIA
-240 FKDVYASLNEVGDY
+240 FKDVYASVKEVGDY
-254 EEWKKMCR
+254 EEWKKVCR
-262 EVRGKSKIAHLLVA
+262 EIRKESKVAHLLLA
-276 SSFASILNKRLG
+276 SSFASVLNEILG

-308 MLAMSIWGNPEVG
+308 MLAMSVWGNPEVG

-380 GGIEI
+380 GGIEL
-385 LKEWNCSFLFTGEE
+385 LKQWNCCFLFTGEE
-399 PITKQ
+399 PITKA

-418 ATEKVIEDGN
+418 ATEKVIKDGN
-428 YVSNFVRKNYG
+428 TISNFVRKNYG
-439 FAGKEFISN
+439 HAGKEFIAN

-455 QDRYREIFKNI
+455 QKRYREVFQEI
-466 LKETDTTDKQAMAM
+466 LQKTDTTDKQAMAM

-494 FKDEKLKIEDV
+494 FKDKKLSVEDV
-505 KGWVTNTKDVDVAAR
+505 SNWLTITKEVDVATR
-520 AYDWTID
+520 AYEWTTN
-527 WISQNINRFKEN
+527 WISQNINKFKLN
-539 ETGNGETWGKYAEEE
+539 DNGEIWGKYIEEE
-554 DTCLVNRNVYI
+554 NICLVNKSVYTE
-565 DALNKAGFDFSAVIR
+565 ALNKAGFDFTAVIR
-580 KFADREQIVRN
+580 KFADRNQIIRN

-598 QTKVFGIKAN
+598 NTKAFGIKTN
-608 YIKFRLEPEKS
+608 YIKFILEPEKS

-624 ENYQETMEDLPF
+624 ENYKQEEIEDLPF

>member
-8 SNQLVSEGM
+8 SEQLMDNGF
-17 TPLGE
+17 TPFGE
-22 VSELTKE
+22 IEELTKDKILSRE
-29 QILDEEIFETIF
+29 VFEHIFSIDNQIAK
-41 GTEDPIARTR
+41 TELIIKLEDKAR
-51 LIVSLSE
+51 
-58 RAKELKIGR
+58 ELGIIR
-67 NFDKLLKTYQ
+67 SFDKLLKAYQ
-77 TEYAQR
+77 TEFAQR
-83 FKQKG
+83 FKQRG
-88 SNTIQF
+88 SNIIHF
-94 TEPPIKDLKC
+94 TQPPIENLKC
-104 GKWECVDAGVTKST
+104 GKWECEDTGVTKGV
-118 MGAGMIPTTI
+118 MGAGMIPQTI
-128 VACTHPILPVE
+128 VACPHPILPVE

-157 DNKWQYITVERSM
+157 DNRWQYITIERSM

-203 SLNAKEIP
+203 SLNANEIP

-221 IGDEFAPYVDDLK
+221 IEDEFAPYVNDLK
-234 YDGDFA
+234 YDGDIA
-240 FKDVYASLNEVGDY
+240 FKDVYASIKEVGNY
-254 EEWKKMCR
+254 EEWKEVCR
-262 EVRGKSKIAHLLVA
+262 NVRKESRIAHLLIA
-276 SSFASILNKRLG
+276 SSFASTLNQMLG
-288 VLPFVVHIWGGTGT
+288 VLPFVVHIWGGTGA

-308 MLAMSIWGNPEVG
+308 MLAMSVWGNPEVG

-343 IPFAGDELQ
+343 LPFAGDELQ

-368 TEGVDRGRGKAY
+368 TEGVDRGRGKAF
-380 GGIEI
+380 GGIEV
-385 LKEWNCSFLFTGEE
+385 LKEWNCCFLFTGEE

-418 ATEKVIEDGN
+418 ATEKVIADGN
-428 YVSNFVRKNYG
+428 FISNFVRKNYG
-439 FAGKEFISN
+439 YAGKEFINN

-455 QDRYREIFKNI
+455 QQRYREIFQSI
-466 LKETDTTDKQAMAM
+466 LKATDTTDKQAMAM

-494 FKDEKLKIEDV
+494 FKDEKLTIEEV
-505 KGWVTNTKDVDVAAR
+505 KGWLTSAKEVDVATR
-520 AYDWTID
+520 AYEWTIN
-527 WISQNINRFKEN
+527 WISQNINKFKDN
-539 ETGNGETWGKYAEEE
+539 ENGEIWGKYTEE
-554 DTCLVNRNVYI
+554 DDLCLVNKSVYTE
-565 DALNKAGFDFSAVIR
+565 ALNKAGFDFAAVIR
-580 KFADREQIVRN
+580 SFADRNQIERN
-591 SQGKFSH
+591 TQGKFTHS
-598 QTKVFGIKAN
+598 TKAFGIKAN

-624 ENYQETMEDLPF
+624 SNYIQEEMEDLPF

>member
-1 MNQELEL
+1 MSQELEL
-8 SNQLVSEGM
+8 SEQLMNEGF
-17 TPLGE
+17 TPFGE
-22 VSELTKE
+22 IEELTKE
-29 QILDEEIFETIF
+29 KITDKEVFEHIFSIENQL
-41 GTEDPIARTR
+41 ARTE
-51 LIVSLSE
+51 LIVKLEE
-58 RAKELKIGR
+58 RARQLGVIRG
-67 NFDKLLKTYQ
+67 FDKLLKAYQ
-77 TEYAQR
+77 TEFAQK
-83 FKQKG
+83 FKQRG
-88 SNTIQF
+88 SNVIQF
-94 TEPPIKDLKC
+94 TQPPIENLKC
-104 GKWECVDAGVTKST
+104 GKWECNDTGITKSV
-118 MGAGMIPTTI
+118 MGAGMIPQTI
-128 VACTHPILPVE
+128 VACPHPILPVE

-157 DNKWQYITVERSM
+157 DNKWQYITIERSI

-175 NIIQLSDRGI
+175 NIIQLSDRGV

-221 IGDEFAPYVDDLK
+221 IENEFAPYVDDLK
-234 YDGDFA
+234 YDGDIA
-240 FKDVYASLNEVGDY
+240 FKDIYASVKEVGDY
-254 EEWKKMCR
+254 EEWKKVCR
-262 EVRGKSKIAHLLVA
+262 EIRKESKVAHLLLA
-276 SSFASILNKRLG
+276 SSFASVLNEILG

-308 MLAMSIWGNPEVG
+308 MLAMSVWGNPEVG

-380 GGIEI
+380 GGIEL
-385 LKEWNCSFLFTGEE
+385 LKQWNCCFLFTGEE
-399 PITKQ
+399 PITKA

-418 ATEKVIEDGN
+418 ATEKVIADGN
-428 YVSNFVRKNYG
+428 YISNFVRKNYG
-439 FAGKEFISN
+439 YAGKDFINN

-455 QDRYREIFKNI
+455 QQRYREIFQEISQK
-466 LKETDTTDKQAMAM
+466 TDTTDKQAMAM

-494 FKDEKLKIEDV
+494 FKDEKLTVEDV
-505 KGWVTNTKDVDVAAR
+505 SNWLTSTKEVDVSAR
-520 AYDWTID
+520 AYEWTMN
-527 WISQNINRFKEN
+527 WISQNINKFKEN
-539 ETGNGETWGKYAEEE
+539 ESGEIWGRYIE
-554 DTCLVNRNVYI
+554 DQDICLVNKSLYAE
-565 DALNKAGFDFSAVIR
+565 ALNKAGFDFTAVIR
-580 KFADREQIVRN
+580 NFADRNQVEKN
-591 SQGKFSH
+591 SQGKFTH
-598 QTKVFGIKAN
+598 FTKAFGIKGA

-624 ENYQETMEDLPF
+624 ENYEQQEMEDLPF

>member
-1 MNQELEL
+1 MSQELEL
-8 SNQLVSEGM
+8 SEQLMNEGF
-17 TPLGE
+17 TPFGE
-22 VSELTKE
+22 ISELTKE
-29 QILDEEIFETIF
+29 RILEKDIFEHIF
-41 GTEDPIARTR
+41 SIDNQIAKTE
-51 LIVSLSE
+51 LIIKLEE
-58 RAKELKIGR
+58 RARELGNIR
-67 NFDKLLKTYQ
+67 SFDKLLKAYQ
-77 TEYAQR
+77 TEFAQKY
-83 FKQKG
+83 KQRG

-94 TEPPIKDLKC
+94 TQPPIENLKC
-104 GKWECVDAGVTKST
+104 GKWECADTGITKST
-118 MGAGMIPTTI
+118 MGAGMIPQII

-139 RLINVDSETE
+139 RLINVDTETE

-157 DNKWQYITVERSM
+157 DNKWQYITIERSV

-175 NIIQLSDRGI
+175 NIIQLSDRGV

-211 VNRSTDRLGW
+211 VNRSTERLGW
-221 IGDEFAPYVDDLK
+221 IENEFAPYVSDLK
-234 YDGDFA
+234 YDGDIA
-240 FKDVYASLNEVGDY
+240 FKDVYSSIREVGNY
-254 EEWKKMCR
+254 EEWKDMCR
-262 EVRGKSKIAHLLVA
+262 KIRKESKIAHLLLA
-276 SSFASILNKRLG
+276 SSFASTLNQMLG

-308 MLAMSIWGNPEVG
+308 MLAMSVWGNPEVG

-333 LARYASFVHD
+333 LARYAAFVHD

-380 GGIEI
+380 GGIEL
-385 LKEWNCSFLFTGEE
+385 LKEWNCCFLFTGEE
-399 PITKQ
+399 PITKA

-418 ATEKVIEDGN
+418 ATEKVIADGN

-439 FAGKEFISN
+439 FAGKEFIN
-448 IPKQEEL
+448 NLPKQEEL
-455 QDRYREIFKNI
+455 QTRYRDIFQDI
-466 LKETDTTDKQAMAM
+466 LKNTDTTDKQAMAM
-480 ATILLADEISTDLI
+480 ATILLADEISTKLI
-494 FKDEKLKIEDV
+494 FNDEKLTIEDV
-505 KGWVTNTKDVDVAAR
+505 SNWLTSTKDVDVSTR
-520 AYDWTID
+520 AYEWTMN
-527 WISQNINRFKEN
+527 WISQNINKFKEN
-539 ETGNGETWGKYAEEE
+539 ESGEIWGKYIE
-554 DTCLVNRNVYI
+554 DQDICLVNKSLYAE
-565 DALNKAGFDFSAVIR
+565 ALNKAGFDFTAIIR
-580 KFADREQIVRN
+580 NFADRNQIERN
-591 SQGKFSH
+591 SQGKFTH
-598 QTKVFGIKAN
+598 QTKAFGVKAN

-624 ENYQETMEDLPF
+624 ENYEQQEMEDFPF

>member
-8 SNQLVSEGM
+8 SEQLMNEGF
-17 TPLGE
+17 TPFGE
-22 VSELTKE
+22 IEELTKE
-29 QILDEEIFETIF
+29 KILDKDVFEHIFSIENQL
-41 GTEDPIARTR
+41 ARTT
-51 LIVSLSE
+51 LIVKLQE
-58 RAKELKIGR
+58 KARELGNIR
-67 NFDKLLKTYQ
+67 SFDRLLKAYQ
-77 TEYAQR
+77 TEFAQKY
-83 FKQKG
+83 KQQG

-94 TEPPIKDLKC
+94 TKPPLEDLKC
-104 GKWECVDAGVTKST
+104 GKWECKDTGVTKT
-118 MGAGMIPTTI
+118 IMGAGMIPQTI
-128 VACTHPILPVE
+128 MACPHPILPVE

-157 DNKWQYITVERSM
+157 DSKWQYITVERSV

-190 NAKDLVSYIADVV
+190 NAKDLVAYIADVV
-203 SLNAKEIP
+203 SLNANEIP
-211 VNRSTDRLGW
+211 VSRSTDRLGW
-221 IGDEFAPYVDDLK
+221 IESEFAPYVSDLK
-234 YDGDFA
+234 YDGDMA
-240 FKDVYASLNEVGDY
+240 FKDVYSSLKEFGNY
-254 EEWKKMCR
+254 EEWKQLCKDIR
-262 EVRGKSKIAHLLVA
+262 KESKIAHLLLA
-276 SSFASILNKRLG
+276 SSFASTLNSLLG
-288 VLPFVVHIWGGTGT
+288 VLPFVVHIWGGTGA

-308 MLAMSIWGNPEVG
+308 MLAMSVWGNPEVG
-321 KLVRTLNATQVA
+321 KMVRTLNATQVA
-333 LARYASFVHD
+333 LARYAAFVHD

-352 TIKNR
+352 TIKSR

-399 PITKQ
+399 PITKA

-418 ATEKVIEDGN
+418 ATEKVIADGN

-439 FAGKEFISN
+439 YAGKEFINN

-455 QDRYREIFKNI
+455 QKKYREIFQEI
-466 LKETDTTDKQAMAM
+466 LKKTDTTDKQAMAM
-480 ATILLADEISTDLI
+480 ATILLADEISTELI
-494 FKDEKLKIEDV
+494 FKDEKLTIEDISQWLTSN
-505 KGWVTNTKDVDVAAR
+505 KEVDVSTR
-520 AYDWTID
+520 AYEWTTN
-527 WISQNINRFKEN
+527 WISQNINKFREN
-539 ETGNGETWGKYAEEE
+539 ENGEIWGKYIETE
-554 DTCLVNRNVYI
+554 DVCLVNKSVYTE
-565 DALNKAGFDFSAVIR
+565 ALNKAGFDFTAVVR
-580 KFADREQIVRN
+580 NFADRNQIIRN

-598 QTKVFGIKAN
+598 NTKAFGIKTN

-619 DIAYE
+619 DLAYE
-624 ENYQETMEDLPF
+624 SNYMQEELEDLPF

>member
-1 MNQELEL
+1 MSQELEL
-8 SNQLVSEGM
+8 SEQLMDEGF
-17 TPLGE
+17 TPFGE
-22 VSELTKE
+22 ISELTKE
-29 QILDEEIFETIF
+29 NILDKEIFEHIF
-41 GTEDPIARTR
+41 SIDNQIARTTLIIR
-51 LIVSLSE
+51 LQDKA
-58 RAKELKIGR
+58 RELGNIR
-67 NFDKLLKTYQ
+67 SFDKLLKAYQ
-77 TEYAQR
+77 TEFAQK
-83 FKQKG
+83 FKQRG

-94 TEPPIKDLKC
+94 TQPPIENLKC
-104 GKWECVDAGVTKST
+104 GKWECEDTGVTKST
-118 MGAGMIPTTI
+118 LGAGMIPQTI
-128 VACTHPILPVE
+128 MACSHPILPVE

-221 IGDEFAPYVDDLK
+221 IENEFAPYVGDLK

-240 FKDVYASLNEVGDY
+240 FKDVYASIKEVGKY
-254 EEWKKMCR
+254 EEWKEVCR
-262 EVRGKSKIAHLLVA
+262 KVRKESRIAHLLLA
-276 SSFASILNKRLG
+276 SSFASTLNQMLG

-308 MLAMSIWGNPEVG
+308 MLAMSVWGNPEVG

-333 LARYASFVHD
+333 LARYAAFVHD

-362 NLVMYL
+362 NLIMYL

-380 GGIEI
+380 GGIEL
-385 LKEWNCSFLFTGEE
+385 LKEWNCCFLFTGEE
-399 PITKQ
+399 PITKA

-418 ATEKVIEDGN
+418 ATEKVIADGN
-428 YVSNFVRKNYG
+428 FISNFVRKNYG
-439 FAGKEFISN
+439 FAGKEFIKN

-455 QDRYREIFKNI
+455 QQRYREIFQNI

-494 FKDEKLKIEDV
+494 FKDEKLTIEDI
-505 KGWVTNTKDVDVAAR
+505 KKWLTTTKEVDVSTR
-520 AYDWTID
+520 AYEWTTN
-527 WISQNINRFKEN
+527 WISQNINRFREN
-539 ETGNGETWGKYAEEE
+539 ENGEIWGKYIENE
-554 DTCLVNRNVYI
+554 DICLVNRSVYTE
-565 DALNKAGFDFSAVIR
+565 ALNRAGFDFTAVIR
-580 KFADREQIVRN
+580 NFADRNQIIRN

-598 QTKVFGIKAN
+598 NTKAFGIKTN
-608 YIKFRLEPEKS
+608 YIKFRLEPDKS
-619 DIAYE
+619 DLAYE
-624 ENYQETMEDLPF
+624 SNYMQGKMEDLPF